1 MKKPSST
8 TADSSFEVGYGK
20 PPKANQFPKGRTG
33 NPRGKRKGEENIISV
48 FKRIVSKRVKIDD
61 GEKVRTITLAEAVI
75 LKNYNAALQKDA
87 LAMSN
92 MFRLAEASGEFVDR
106 TMRSRLAAQLRC
118 PSDPRTWRNSWL
130 NSVVKLGTNDGP

>member
-48 FKRIVSKRVKIDD
+48 FKRIFSKRVKIDD

-75 LKNYNAALQKDA
+75 LKNLNAALQKNPFA
-87 LAMSN
+87 ISN
-92 MFRLAEASGEFVDR
+92 MFRLAEASGEFVDFTDAKQVGR
-106 TMRSRLAAQLRC
+106 PIAVPIRSKNVEEFLAEFGRKIE
-118 PSDPRTWRNSWL
+118 DE
-130 NSVVKLGTNDGP
+130 

>member
-1 MKKPSST
+1 MKKPSSSAT
-8 TADSSFEVGYGK
+8 DSPCEVGYGK

-75 LKNYNAALQKDA
+75 LKNYNAALQKNPF
-87 LAMSN
+87 AMSN
-92 MFRLAEASGEFVDR
+92 MFRLAEASGEFIDR
-106 TMRSRLAAQLRC
+106 TDAKQVGRPIAVPEKMTTMEEFLAQFGRK
-118 PSDPRTWRNSWL
+118 
-130 NSVVKLGTNDGP
+130 VGE